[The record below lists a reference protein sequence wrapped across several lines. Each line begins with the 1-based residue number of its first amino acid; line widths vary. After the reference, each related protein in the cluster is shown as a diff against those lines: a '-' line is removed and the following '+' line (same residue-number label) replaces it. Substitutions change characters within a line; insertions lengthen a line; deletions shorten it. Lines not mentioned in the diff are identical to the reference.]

1 MNLKSYY
8 SSTLLAQE
16 VEISFGRT
24 KLDTI
29 LKDSIPNK
37 DYSPSNLHKDLLN
50 LSWRDVFTTNDDTL
64 LERTADMAT
73 DRRNNVVLN

>member
-1 MNLKSYY
+1 M
-8 SSTLLAQE
+8 LAQE

-29 LKDSIPNK
+29 LKDSIPDK

-50 LSWRDVFTTNDDTL
+50 LSWRDVFTTNYDTL
-64 LERTADMAT
+64 LERTADMVT
-73 DRRNNVVLN
+73 DRRYTVVLNQ